1 MSDLHRKDRRSTII
15 DRIDDTEVTLT
26 NAVLIL
32 TRELLTSGWTRVR
45 GQPANLVND
54 PCSVLAR

>member
-32 TRELLTSGWTRVR
+32 TRELLTSG
-45 GQPANLVND
+45 
-54 PCSVLAR
+54 